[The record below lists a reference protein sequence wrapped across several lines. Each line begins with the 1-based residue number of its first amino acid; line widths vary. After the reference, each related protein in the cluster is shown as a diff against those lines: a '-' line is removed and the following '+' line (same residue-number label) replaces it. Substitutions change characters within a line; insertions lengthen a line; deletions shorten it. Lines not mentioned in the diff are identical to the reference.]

1 VWAAHNLVVQSENLA
16 VTWTTNGSPVVTA
29 HTVEDNGAAAS
40 AYVQSGNI
48 STVAGMDVTASVW
61 FLKDAVTS
69 RFPAV
74 LVLSGG
80 NSFTTMLNTSTGAKS
95 DVGGALV
102 ATSTVVDETTHWRV
116 SIAAIAA
123 STSLNV
129 RIYPAYGTVMG
140 VSSVAAVGTVTIP
153 KVHINRGSVAVAY
166 LPTTT
171 AALNGI
177 AVDYDPTT
185 HVCKGFILE
194 GAATNFLLNTTV
206 PLVTQNVT
214 TSVTS
219 YMLSFMGTGT
229 VTLSGTSTAGPL
241 VGTGAGNRVS
251 LGFTPTAGTLTVTV
265 TGTVNIAQLEQQNNL
280 VTSFVPTYGA
290 TVTRTADAVT
300 FLLSSIPALG
310 SDYSIYLRSA
320 ASPAMLAAS
329 RYGINLHDGTAADHG
344 GILASINA
352 LQLRITDNS
361 VSQAQISQGTH
372 VAGVM
377 QSAAGRIK
385 ANDSRARCR
394 L

>member
-1 VWAAHNLVVQSENLA
+1 
-16 VTWTTNGSPVVTA
+16 
-29 HTVEDNGAAAS
+29 
-40 AYVQSGNI
+40 
-48 STVAGMDVTASVW
+48 
-61 FLKDAVTS
+61 
-69 RFPAV
+69 
-74 LVLSGG
+74 
-80 NSFTTMLNTSTGAKS
+80 
-95 DVGGALV
+95 
-102 ATSTVVDETTHWRV
+102 
-116 SIAAIAA
+116 
-123 STSLNV
+123 
-129 RIYPAYGTVMG
+129 
-140 VSSVAAVGTVTIP
+140 
-153 KVHINRGSVAVAY
+153 VAY

-214 TSVTS
+214 TAATPH
-219 YMLSFMGTGT
+219 MLSFMGTGT
-229 VTLSGTSTAGPL
+229 ITLSGTSTAGPL
-241 VGTGAGNRVS
+241 VGTGANNRVS
-251 LGFTPTAGTLTVTV
+251 LYFTPTAGTLTVTV
-265 TGTVNIAQLEQQNNL
+265 TGTVNIAQLEQQNNI

-361 VSQAQISQGTH
+361 VLQAAISQGTH
-372 VAGVM
+372 VASVM

-385 ANDSRARCR
+385 ANDFAFSVAGAAAATDVAGTLPTVTTAAFGVSGGPSAVLPCAIEKMVIVMPGWNNAT
-394 L
+394 LAVKSAT